1 MKRIIGV
8 LLASSALIFVGAGPA
23 FAHGEEAQEAW
34 LRMNS
39 VAFFNVQFSG
49 GTPQTNGDIQI
60 TQGQDFKITGSAK
73 VLETWPKTL
82 ADPET
87 AFINVVSPGP
97 VVLMKN
103 RVINGQEAPDSIYIQ
118 KGSIYN
124 FEETLTARIPGRYH
138 IHPTFAVHGAGTLI
152 GPGQWFDVKASSTG
166 FTNPQTLYN
175 GTTVNLENYKVWWV
189 FGWTLGGFIIGMVW
203 LLWWIWPKPT
213 VSRLA
218 ITSQLSVN
226 DDGGDAIGLVTKRD
240 KRAMDIIVLVT
251 VLYVAVGLLWQSNA
265 FPTKIP
271 LQVQRFTVQGAPQP
285 VPFATANATAIVLDN
300 QNNSYSM
307 KVSVTNTSTGD
318 VTVKALHIAN
328 VTLAANAGDVSVSPT
343 ADVPPNTAA
352 VSPSTTV
359 PAGQTVDLTIR
370 MPLAQLTSLRLVPT
384 NNANANV
391 AGLLELANSNGESEY
406 QTVSGTMNT
415 VFKT

>member
-8 LLASSALIFVGAGPA
+8 LLASSALIFTGAGPA

-39 VAFFNVQFSG
+39 IAWFNVQFSG
-49 GTPQTNGDIQI
+49 GTPQSNGDIQI
-60 TQGQDFKITGSAK
+60 NQGQDFKITGSAK

-82 ADPET
+82 AEPTE
-87 AFINVVSPGP
+87 AFVNVVSPGP
-97 VVLMKN
+97 VVLMKL
-103 RVINGQEAPDSIYIQ
+103 RVINGMSAPDSIYIQ
-118 KGSIYN
+118 KGGIYS

-152 GPGQWFDVKASSTG
+152 GPGQWFDVKSSGTT
-166 FTNPQTLYN
+166 FTNPVTLYN
-175 GTTVNLENYKVWWV
+175 GTTINLENYKVWWV
-189 FGWTLGGFIIGMVW
+189 FGWTFVGFIIGMVW

-226 DDGGDAIGLVTKRD
+226 DDGGEAIGLVTKRD
-240 KRAMDIIVLVT
+240 KRAMDVIVLVT
-251 VLYVAVGLLWQSNA
+251 IVFVAVGLLWQRSA

-271 LQVQRFTVQGAPQP
+271 LQVQRFTVAPAP
-285 VPFATANATAIVLDN
+285 VPPSFATANATAIVLDN
-300 QNNSYSM
+300 KNNTYAM
-307 KVSVTNTSTGD
+307 KVNVANTSTGD
-318 VTVKALHIAN
+318 VTVKALHMAN
-328 VTLAANAGDVSVSPT
+328 FSLAANAGDVSVSPT
-343 ADVPPNTAA
+343 ADVPANTVA

-359 PAGQTVDLTIR
+359 PAGQTVELTIR
-370 MPLAQLTSLRLVPT
+370 MPRAQLDAARLIPT

-391 AGLLELANSNGESEY
+391 AGVLELADASGQSEFE
-406 QTVSGTMNT
+406 TVSGTMNT